1 MRLFILARTIVT
13 LLAVAVSLPIAALAQ
28 SPDAQSQQSGSQD
41 SSVAEAA
48 RRAREKKKNPP
59 NPAKSTKVITD
70 DDLDKRNFPPGNEG
84 LNVGSAP
91 KLETQPPS
99 AQAVAAAEAADAST
113 EQQDVKDAAEQDR
126 RMARLKEQIA
136 DAEKDLDLAKR
147 QLALDQD
154 SYFSNPD
161 YSHDTAGKSKLEDE
175 KQQIDSKQQEIER
188 LKTKLAAL
196 EELKGHRKPTRTQAA
211 PPQTEK
217 PTSAPPQS

>member
-1 MRLFILARTIVT
+1 MRFFTLPRTIAA
-13 LLAVAVSLPIAALAQ
+13 LLAVGVSLPIAALAHSQ
-28 SPDAQSQQSGSQD
+28 DAQSQQSGSQD

-48 RRAREKKKNPP
+48 RRSREKKKNPP
-59 NPAKSTKVITD
+59 NPKSTKVITD

-99 AQAVAAAEAADAST
+99 AEAVAAAEAADAST
-113 EQQDVKDAAEQDR
+113 EQDAKDAAEQDR

-136 DAEKDLDLAKR
+136 DAEKDLDLGKR

-161 YSHDTAGKSKLEDE
+161 YSHDAAGKAKLEDE

-188 LKTKLAAL
+188 LKIKLAAL
-196 EELKGHRKPTRTQAA
+196 EELKGHRRPTRTQAA
-211 PPQTEK
+211 PAQTEK
-217 PTSAPPQS
+217 PPSAPPQS